1 MKSNFCGFYPP
12 TDDEYERLWKEAT
25 IVLDTNVLLNLYR
38 LPASARDEFLTALET
53 LKDRLWIP
61 YQVALEFQRNRLT
74 VIARERKST
83 DEVLSSAQNHVGE
96 LRRKVEALQIEKRG
110 LGIDP
115 NPILE
120 DIEKA
125 NQKLI
130 AAVEATHKSQYE
142 IASTDSVRERL
153 DALLAGQIGPGPK
166 NQADLDELT
175 NDGEDRFRDNIPPG
189 FADSNKDKNPK
200 EATFIHQHLKYQ
212 RKFGDLILW
221 KQLIQQ
227 AKTLSLKCV
236 LLVTADRK
244 EDWWWSEQGKT
255 LGPHPELVSEIKREA
270 GVDLFWMYP
279 FVQFAEHAGKYTA
292 ANISA
297 QSVEELHQVAV
308 SEHIFPNSANFI
320 NREDL
325 EQYDSSSVRSRVG
338 FSFYGRNEKNF
349 IEERIAAWASSMN
362 SYVTMNPDGFP
373 DLIGRVEGRVNGYE
387 IKFLKNIDRTLLS
400 PINTNAILRGY
411 LETKEGRLTTFTLVL
426 VIPETEF
433 FEILN
438 SDKVRSL
445 EHRLAVMLLKYPI
458 KAIVVGSVISEKFK
472 VLLWQRE
479 QEDLNFEDPSE

>member
-1 MKSNFCGFYPP
+1 
-12 TDDEYERLWKEAT
+12 LWKEAT

-175 NDGEDRFRDNIPPG
+175 SDGEDRFRDNIPPG

-227 AKTLSLKCV
+227 AKTFSLKCV

-255 LGPHPELVSEIKREA
+255 LGPHPELVSEIQRDA
-270 GVDLFWMYP
+270 GVELFWMYS
-279 FVQFAEHAGKYTA
+279 FVKFVEHADKYTA
-292 ANISA
+292 ANISE
-297 QSVEELHQVAV
+297 QSVKELQHVVV
-308 SEHIFPNSANFI
+308 SEQAIPNAGEFI
-320 NREDL
+320 SHDAIGRYDLGSRRSQGAFSSFDLDEKNLIED
-325 EQYDSSSVRSRVG
+325 RVG
-338 FSFYGRNEKNF
+338 SWVSTLY
-349 IEERIAAWASSMN
+349 
-362 SYVTMNPDGFP
+362 SYVIKNPRGFP
-373 DLIGRVEGRVNGYE
+373 DLIAREGAGVHGYE
-387 IKFLKNIDRTLLS
+387 IKFMRNFARMVMS
-400 PINTNAILRGY
+400 PIQINSLLRGY
-411 LETKEGRLTTFTLVL
+411 LETKEGRLSTFTLVI
-426 VIPETEF
+426 VIPESEF
-433 FEILN
+433 FEIVN
-438 SDKVRSL
+438 KDGIRDVAR
-445 EHRLAVMLLKYPI
+445 RLDRILSKYPI
-458 KAIVVGSVISEKFK
+458 EAIVVGSVLKDKFE
-472 VLLWQRE
+472 VLVWKRE
-479 QEDLNFEDPSE
+479 LEELGFEDASE